1 MASVPELAICYHE
14 NGVVQGYEL
23 LKTDDIFLL
32 KGISEDGTPAFH
44 PHVVQQNGLTVLRF
58 LQENCKQD
66 PGAYWL
72 YKSAG
77 EDVIQLFDLSVIPK
91 NHTSGACDDSS
102 SSIPLI
108 HRGRRDSLFSL
119 GTLLYRI
126 AHRLSLSMAAD
137 NRAKCARFFLKCL
150 EFLDQPDHLVVRASA
165 HEQFARLILNY
176 EEDLELT
183 SESLPVE
190 CEIMVNDANEESTD
204 PISSFSEPVVLEMDS
219 IVVDGELSEDGMA
232 LQGLV
237 SEASVKRTLEA
248 NVSATRKLIESGDLE
263 LRDQERDLSSSS
275 SDEGSVVC
283 AMPPASTNVFQTV
296 ADPISSKL
304 AAVHHVSQAIK
315 SLRWMRKLQS
325 SEPEIFLQGIGI
337 DDVSPPL
344 DFSVCACGDADCIEV
359 CDIREWLPTSK
370 LDHKLWKLVLL
381 LGESYLALGQ
391 AHREDGQL
399 HQALKIVELAC
410 SVYGS
415 MPQHLEDTKFISSM
429 TKSLLPQIAFND
441 RSKRTRSFVGDLKE
455 MKSSANDDRLTFEQL
470 SCTYLFW
477 AKAWTL
483 VGDVYVE
490 FHRIKGTE
498 ISIQAE
504 SKTSTRELRMSSEV
518 VKEVQ
523 RLKRKLGQYNQ
534 NCSSCSLV
542 NCSCQSDRASS
553 GSSASSSSGDK
564 RAVAY
569 GRKHSKRS
577 YVKNATYSLLEKPKD
592 AFCNQKDEIGKSSDN
607 RNFQLNKGGDVLVG
621 AEESLETRNVEFTV
635 PAQAEIALR
644 EAPKAKNGGIFK
656 YLEGPIAGDV
666 EHNLS
671 AALSCYEEARKALR
685 GLPTV
690 SEELQS
696 VLKKKGW
703 VWNELGRIRLERKEL
718 DKAEQA
724 FAESINVFRDVS
736 DHTNI
741 ILINCNLAHGR
752 RALAEEMVSKVEGYK
767 IHTIFRNA
775 YKQSLETAKLEYSE
789 SLRYYGAA
797 KSYLNTIVED
807 ANSVSDS
814 LRNEVYTQFAHTY
827 LRLGMLL
834 AREDTTAEVY
844 ENRALKQPDVPSDR
858 RSRKELRKHEISAND
873 AIRVAL
879 SVYESMGDLR
889 KQEAAY
895 AYFQLACYQ
904 RDCCLKFLESDH
916 EKNNLPKGEN
926 SIGQR
931 VKQYASLAERNWQKA
946 MDFYGP
952 TTHPTMYL
960 TILME
965 RSALSFSLS
974 CSFHSNAMLESSLSR
989 LLEGRHISESFS
1001 KSLSTD
1007 YPEIYTKFWNQ
1018 MQMLLRKM
1026 LAMSLP
1032 ASSNKSSPTTQP
1044 NPSTRSGDAGKLR
1057 ELYKMSLKSTDVNG
1071 LHAMYSLWTS

>member
-1 MASVPELAICYHE
+1 
-14 NGVVQGYEL
+14 
-23 LKTDDIFLL
+23 
-32 KGISEDGTPAFH
+32 
-44 PHVVQQNGLTVLRF
+44 
-58 LQENCKQD
+58 
-66 PGAYWL
+66 
-72 YKSAG
+72 
-77 EDVIQLFDLSVIPK
+77 
-91 NHTSGACDDSS
+91 
-102 SSIPLI
+102 
-108 HRGRRDSLFSL
+108 
-119 GTLLYRI
+119 
-126 AHRLSLSMAAD
+126 
-137 NRAKCARFFLKCL
+137 
-150 EFLDQPDHLVVRASA
+150 
-165 HEQFARLILNY
+165 
-176 EEDLELT
+176 
-183 SESLPVE
+183 
-190 CEIMVNDANEESTD
+190 
-204 PISSFSEPVVLEMDS
+204 
-219 IVVDGELSEDGMA
+219 
-232 LQGLV
+232 
-237 SEASVKRTLEA
+237 
-248 NVSATRKLIESGDLE
+248 
-263 LRDQERDLSSSS
+263 
-275 SDEGSVVC
+275 
-283 AMPPASTNVFQTV
+283 
-296 ADPISSKL
+296 
-304 AAVHHVSQAIK
+304 
-315 SLRWMRKLQS
+315 
-325 SEPEIFLQGIGI
+325 
-337 DDVSPPL
+337 
-344 DFSVCACGDADCIEV
+344 
-359 CDIREWLPTSK
+359 
-370 LDHKLWKLVLL
+370 
-381 LGESYLALGQ
+381 
-391 AHREDGQL
+391 
-399 HQALKIVELAC
+399 
-410 SVYGS
+410 
-415 MPQHLEDTKFISSM
+415 
-429 TKSLLPQIAFND
+429 
-441 RSKRTRSFVGDLKE
+441 

-564 RAVAY
+564 RM
-569 GRKHSKRS
+569 R
-577 YVKNATYSLLEKPKD
+577 
-592 AFCNQKDEIGKSSDN
+592 FGKSSDN
-607 RNFQLNKGGDVLVG
+607 RNFQLNKGGDALVG
-621 AEESLETRNVEFTV
+621 AEESLETCNVEFTV
-635 PAQAEIALR
+635 PARAEIALR

-671 AALSCYEEARKALR
+671 AALSCYEEARKALG

-718 DKAEQA
+718 DKAEHA

-797 KSYLNTIVED
+797 KSHLNTIVED
-807 ANSVSDS
+807 ASSVSDS

-844 ENRALKQPDVPSDR
+844 ENRALKQPSVPSDR

-952 TTHPTMYL
+952 TTHSTICWNHHYL
-960 TILME
+960 AYLK
-965 RSALSFSLS
+965 
-974 CSFHSNAMLESSLSR
+974 
-989 LLEGRHISESFS
+989 GRHISETFS

-1057 ELYKMSLKSTDVNG
+1057 ELYKMSLKSTDVHG